1 MLPTATTT
9 MQLVKKTTI
18 SQIQILLTTETTPEE
33 SEIANVP
40 HFEEQVMAAAGMEQ
54 APESRIRVIA
64 SNSHEAKERR
74 KKHVALSEIRRY
86 QKSTELLIR
95 KLPFQRL
102 VRDICQGHFLSAL
115 TSNSNLLL

>member
-1 MLPTATTT
+1 MLDKELSKELDAK
-9 MQLVKKTTI
+9 MVSKSCK
-18 SQIQILLTTETTPEE
+18 
-33 SEIANVP
+33 V
-40 HFEEQVMAAAGMEQ
+40 QVMVAAGTEQ

-102 VRDICQGHFLSAL
+102 VRDICQGHFLSTL

>member
-1 MLPTATTT
+1 M
-9 MQLVKKTTI
+9 V
-18 SQIQILLTTETTPEE
+18 
-33 SEIANVP
+33 
-40 HFEEQVMAAAGMEQ
+40 AAGTEQ

-102 VRDICQGHFLSAL
+102 VRDICRGHFLSTL